1 MEVSLKRNG
10 WYNKIQSFVLGSAKP
25 ELHSLCPFF
34 WLTIFCIVASPVAL
48 IVRGIMKISDTLDKN
63 IEKARRE
70 RLDEL
75 LNSMSLNDVIEMYE
89 GDEKLSLPFILR
101 KYTSVNI
108 FDMWRQRMLD
118 KKGSD
123 YLGTIE
129 EARQAY
135 RKRLQEIK
143 ERRKKDQEKREKRI
157 RKSAERAR
165 KRKERLK
172 NIWIPIVKW
181 TQVVFNILLTVL
193 IMLLISFLINLVV
206 KHFSL
211 SGTLEFMKVLGILIL
226 IGGSSFGITYGIKT
240 YVLYL
245 VEHDKLSNFFKPI
258 IPFFKFIGNVFKSI
272 GKGFMKF
279 FGLFYEYFKANK
291 NDYCPAIN
299 WEDDEE

>member
-34 WLTIFCIVASPVAL
+34 WLTIFCIFASPVAL
-48 IVRGIMKISDTLDKN
+48 IVRGIMKISDTFDKN
-63 IEKARRE
+63 IEKARHE

-75 LNSMSLNDVIEMYE
+75 LSSMSLDDVIEMYD
-89 GDEKLSLPFILR
+89 GDKKISLPFILR
-101 KYTSVNI
+101 KYTSFDI
-108 FDMWRQRMLD
+108 FDIWRQRMLD

-123 YLGTIE
+123 YWSTIE
-129 EARQAY
+129 EARKAY

-143 ERRKKDQEKREKRI
+143 ESRKKEQEKREEKI

-181 TQVVFNILLTVL
+181 TQIIFNILLTVL
-193 IMLLISFLINLVV
+193 IMLLISVLINLVV

-211 SGTLEFMKVLGILIL
+211 SATLDFMKLFGILIL
-226 IGGSSFGITYGIKT
+226 IGGTAYGIIYGIRT

-245 VEHDKLSNFFKPI
+245 VEQDKLSNFFKPI
-258 IPFFKFIGNVFKSI
+258 IPLFKFIGNTFKSI